1 MAELNIKERQA
12 GDVTVL
18 DMDGK
23 ITIGEG
29 SVALRTAIRRLL
41 EEGRKKILL
50 NLAGVGYIDSSGIG
64 ELVSSY
70 TAIDKGSAS
79 FIQVGFLLL
88 MGYVGLTL
96 GANKGDLLNLSAF
109 GGVFSGERG
118 TRNVF
123 KILDTSVIIDGRI
136 ADVCETGFVEG
147 MLVIPQ
153 FVLRELQLIADSSDS
168 LKRNRGRRGLDILQ
182 RIQKMAAVQ
191 VQIDTTGVW
200 KRSLT

>member
-1 MAELNIKERQA
+1 LPILDFRFGLACSSQIKNQQSKIENPKRRFPDMAELNIRERQA

-70 TAIDKGSAS
+70 TAIDKGEG
-79 FIQVGFLLL
+79 QL
-88 MGYVGLTL
+88 
-96 GANKGDLLNLSAF
+96 KLLNLTEKLRDLLAITKLLT
-109 GGVFSGERG
+109 VFDVYEGE
-118 TRNVF
+118 TEALNSF
-123 KILDTSVIIDGRI
+123 K
-136 ADVCETGFVEG
+136 
-147 MLVIPQ
+147 
-153 FVLRELQLIADSSDS
+153 
-168 LKRNRGRRGLDILQ
+168 
-182 RIQKMAAVQ
+182 
-191 VQIDTTGVW
+191 
-200 KRSLT
+200 